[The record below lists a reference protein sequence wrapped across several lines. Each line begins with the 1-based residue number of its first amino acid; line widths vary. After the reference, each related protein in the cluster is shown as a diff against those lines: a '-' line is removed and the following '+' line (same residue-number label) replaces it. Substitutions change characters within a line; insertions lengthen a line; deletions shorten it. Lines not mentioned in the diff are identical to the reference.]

1 MCNLLCLNAG
11 SSKQYLSDSPL
22 CPRKSH
28 VLLLRGFLTL
38 FPGSAPEWQS
48 LPWQT
53 LGSDPQELGD
63 RELCHAGMSRS
74 HSDPD

>member
-28 VLLLRGFLTL
+28 VLLLRGFLML

-48 LPWQT
+48 LHHGGLWVVT
-53 LGSDPQELGD
+53 T
-63 RELCHAGMSRS
+63 RS
-74 HSDPD
+74 WGTENSAMQG